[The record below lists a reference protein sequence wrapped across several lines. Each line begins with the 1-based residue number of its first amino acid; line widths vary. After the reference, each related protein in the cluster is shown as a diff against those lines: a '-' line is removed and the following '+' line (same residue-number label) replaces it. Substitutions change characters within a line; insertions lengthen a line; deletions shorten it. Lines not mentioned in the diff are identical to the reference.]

1 MTTKLRI
8 PVGELFSFFGL
19 LNVDDETPI
28 PINRSLRIK
37 DKNGKFNH
45 INYLV
50 KKKGFVNEYLL
61 EDGITI
67 KCDEKHLVKSDGV
80 FRRINEVD
88 RVDTIYGSK
97 KIIETIP
104 DGIKDVYDFSLDSP
118 HEYITANGVVCHN
131 TTLAKI
137 VANTISKDNYIYI
150 NASDE
155 NSIDTVRDKI
165 KQFASSIGFGG
176 LKIIILDE
184 ADFLTPNSMA
194 ALRNIMETFSKTT
207 RFILTCNY
215 VDKIIDPIQSRC
227 QIFNIVPPSK
237 KDVAVH
243 TMGILESEGVEFSKE
258 DLAQIINMTYP
269 DIRRVLNT
277 VQRCILDG
285 KMQLDKSTLVQ
296 NNFYSTVVD
305 ILKSS
310 KNKKEKY
317 TEIRQILADNS
328 IRDYNPLF
336 RYLYDNVEVFA
347 NGFVSTAILI
357 IAESQYKD
365 AMVVDHEINAMA
377 MFIQLIMEIDQR
389 K

>member
-1 MTTKLRI
+1 MFNTQHTLYVEKYR
-8 PVGELFSFFGL
+8 P
-19 LNVDDETPI
+19 T
-28 PINRSLRIK
+28 SLDTYI
-37 DKNGKFNH
+37 G
-45 INYLV
+45 
-50 KKKGFVNEYLL
+50 NE
-61 EDGITI
+61 TI
-67 KCDEKHLVKSDGV
+67 KETFKRYLQSGDVPHLLL
-80 FRRINEVD
+80 
-88 RVDTIYGSK
+88 YGDAGSGK
-97 KIIETIP
+97 
-104 DGIKDVYDFSLDSP
+104 
-118 HEYITANGVVCHN
+118 

-137 VANTISKDNYIYI
+137 VANTIAKDNYIYI

-184 ADFLTPNSMA
+184 SDYLTPNAQA

-243 TMGILESEGVEFSKE
+243 MMGILESESVQFSKE

-296 NNFYSTVVD
+296 NNFYSTIID
-305 ILKSS
+305 ILKSG

-336 RYLYDNVEVFA
+336 RYLYDNIEEFA
-347 NGFVSTAILI
+347 NGVVSTAILI

-365 AMVVDHEINAMA
+365 AMVVDHEINAMS
-377 MFIQLIMEIDQR
+377 MFIQLIMEIDPR

>member
-1 MTTKLRI
+1 MMTKLRI

-37 DKNGKFNH
+37 DKNGKFNQ

-50 KKKGFVNEYLL
+50 KKKGFVNQYLL
-61 EDGITI
+61 EDGINI

-80 FRRINEVD
+80 FRRINEVE

-97 KIIETIP
+97 QIIETIP

-118 HEYITANGVVCHN
+118 HEYITASGVVCHN

-137 VANTISKDNYIYI
+137 VANTIAKDNYIYI

-155 NSIDTVRDKI
+155 NSIDTVRDKV

-184 ADFLTPNSMA
+184 SDYLTPNAQA

-237 KDVAVH
+237 KDVAIH
-243 TMGILESEGVEFSKE
+243 TIGILEGEGVEFSKE
-258 DLAQIINMTYP
+258 DVAQIINLTYP

-277 VQRCILDG
+277 MQRCILDG
-285 KMQLDKSTLVQ
+285 KLQLDKSTLVQ
-296 NNFYSTVVD
+296 NNFYSTIVD
-305 ILKSS
+305 ILKSG
-310 KNKKEKY
+310 KNKKEKF
-317 TEIRQILADNS
+317 TEIRQILADNN

-336 RYLYDNVEVFA
+336 RYLYDNVEQYA
-347 NGFVSTAILI
+347 NGFVSTVIVI

-365 AMVVDHEINAMA
+365 AMVVDHEINAMS